1 MGRQASR
8 PRLEQLEQVAARSL
22 LRQLLCTICVPS
34 GVCMRPGCEVLRTPQ
49 IVRFSSVS
57 RVKVVYL
64 TKTCHVF
71 LTLRAAS

>member
-8 PRLEQLEQVAARSL
+8 PRLEQLEQVAARSP